1 MTGNIWPP
9 RPSVEES
16 ELDKALRLEEERE
29 AKRVSDEIDRIIEH
43 DRLELRKKRSATKI
57 LILGQAES
65 GKSTML
71 KNFQF
76 HFAPKAFQAESE
88 AWRAVIHLN
97 LVCSVNFILNL
108 LSKCCDNEL
117 GKTTSPTQRKPVDS
131 HRWLKMRLAPLRQV
145 EVILNKCLEVNA
157 SPCSKCTDK
166 EGARN
171 NGRLPE
177 VSVRYG
183 SGWRVLV
190 RQEGERP
197 PSRLWDDLDDAR
209 RILEACRE
217 DILSLWADDSVQGLL
232 KEEEITLQ
240 DQPGFFLDQAD
251 RIASL
256 SYTPTPEDILRA
268 RIRTVG
274 VEEHRLIMETQ
285 IERKQE
291 WIFYDVGGHRG
302 QRAAWVPF
310 FEDVNAIIFLCP
322 MAAFNQVLSED
333 TSVNRLIDS
342 LKLWK
347 TICQSKLLANATF
360 ILLLNK
366 CDILKTKLESGILFS
381 HYVEQYQD
389 QPNDVEDVI
398 NYLKRVF
405 LAIYKDHCLSK
416 RKLTVHATCAV
427 DMHMMSL
434 VLNSV
439 RDVILLNTLQNTNLI

>member
-1 MTGNIWPP
+1 MRVSTCSMTGNIWPP

-183 SGWRVLV
+183 SGWKVLV

-256 SYTPTPEDILRA
+256 SYIPTPEDILRA

-398 NYLKRVF
+398 NCASGHHVL
-405 LAIYKDHCLSK
+405 LLSNLCLPKISREFSLRSTK
-416 RKLTVHATCAV
+416 ITVYQNA
-427 DMHMMSL
+427 SL
-434 VLNSV
+434 LCTRHVPW
-439 RDVILLNTLQNTNLI
+439 ICT